1 MASTLDIT
9 PVVKDSVEDKKK
21 GVLEFTIQNA
31 DVSIVNGLRR
41 TLLTNISTSVIDSK
55 QSQFHKNTGRLH
67 NEILKQRLDCIPVHI
82 KDTSLLSDLLLEVD
96 MRNDTD
102 SLMYITSKDFKIK
115 NISTDTYLTDDAVE
129 KIFPPNKLTSSYILF
144 SRLRPKISSDIPGET
159 LHFTARFKEGT
170 AKENGAYNVVSIAAY
185 ANTPDKSR
193 QADQWDLIE
202 ESLQEK
208 GLNQKDIDYERKNW
222 YTLGAKRIY
231 LKDSFDF
238 KCQSVGVYSN
248 LELIHLAC
256 DKISQQ
262 LQDVYDKCSSQIYEI
277 NIRST
282 AMKNSADFIL
292 QGYDYTIG
300 KIIEYVLHEEYYKGK
315 EGSNNPLSYVGFI
328 KNHPHDDYSIIRFAF
343 KEEDELNKENI
354 YNLIMY
360 SCNKAQEIY
369 DAIKEYF

>member
-1 MASTLDIT
+1 MATLDIT
-9 PVVKDSVEDKKK
+9 PVVQNSIQTKQ
-21 GVLEFTIQNA
+21 GVLEFTIKNIN
-31 DVSIVNGLRR
+31 VSIVNGLRR
-41 TLLTNISTSVIDSK
+41 TLLTNIPSCVIDSN
-55 QSQFHKNTGRLH
+55 QSEFYTNTGRLH

-96 MRNDTD
+96 MSNDSD
-102 SLMYITSKDFKIK
+102 MLMYLTTRDFKIK
-115 NISTDTYLTDDAVE
+115 NISTDTYLTDEAVE
-129 KIFPPNKLTSSYILF
+129 KIFPPNKLTKSFVLF
-144 SRLRPKISSDIPGET
+144 SRLRPKISNDIPGEK

-170 AKENGAYNVVSIAAY
+170 AKENGAYNVVSISAY

-193 QADQWDLIE
+193 QADQWDQIE
-202 ESLQEK
+202 ETLQER

-231 LKDSFDF
+231 LKDSYDF
-238 KCQSVGVYSN
+238 KCQSIGVYSN

-256 DKISQQ
+256 DKIKEQ
-262 LQDVYDKCSSQIYEI
+262 LQDVHDKCSSQIYEI
-277 NIRST
+277 NMRST

-300 KIIEYVLHEEYYKGK
+300 KIIEYILHEEYYKGK
-315 EGSNNPLSYVGFI
+315 EGSVSPLSYVGFI
-328 KNHPHDDYSIIRFAF
+328 KNHPHDEHSIIRFAF
-343 KEEDELNKENI
+343 KEEDEFNKENI

-360 SCNKAQEIY
+360 SCIKAQELY

>member
-1 MASTLDIT
+1 MNSTLDIT
-9 PVVKDSVEDKKK
+9 PVVKEAIENKK

-31 DVSIVNGLRR
+31 DVSIINGLRR
-41 TLLTNISTSVIDSK
+41 TLLTKIPTSVIDSK
-55 QSQFHKNTGRLH
+55 QSQFYKNTGRLH

-96 MRNDTD
+96 MTNSTD
-102 SLMYITSKDFKIK
+102 SLMYITSRDFKIK

-129 KIFPPNKLTSSYILF
+129 KIFPPNKLTTSYLLF

-159 LHFTARFKEGT
+159 LHFTARFKEGI
-170 AKENGAYNVVSIAAY
+170 AKESGSYNVVSIAAY
-185 ANTPDKSR
+185 ANTPDKGR
-193 QADQWDLIE
+193 QADKWESIE
-202 ESLQEK
+202 ENLQER

-222 YTLGAKRIY
+222 YTLEAKRLY
-231 LKDSFDF
+231 LKNSFDF
-238 KCQSVGVYSN
+238 KCQSVGVYTN

-256 DKISQQ
+256 DKIKEQ

-315 EGSNNPLSYVGFI
+315 EGSNSPLSYVGFI

>member
-1 MASTLDIT
+1 MATLDIT
-9 PVVKDSVEDKKK
+9 PVVENSIQDKK
-21 GVLEFTIQNA
+21 GVLEFTIKNVN
-31 DVSIVNGLRR
+31 VSIVNGLRR
-41 TLLTNISTSVIDSK
+41 TLLTNIPSSVIDSK
-55 QSQFHKNTGRLH
+55 QSEFYTNTGRLH

-82 KDTSLLSDLLLEVD
+82 KDTSVLSDLLLEVD
-96 MRNDTD
+96 MTNDTD
-102 SLMYITSKDFKIK
+102 MLMYLTTKDFKIK
-115 NISTDTYLTDDAVE
+115 NISTDTYLTDEAVE
-129 KIFPPNKLTSSYILF
+129 KIFPPSKLTKSFVLF
-144 SRLRPKISSDIPGET
+144 SRLRPKISNDIPGEK

-193 QADQWDLIE
+193 QSEHWDEIE
-202 ESLQEK
+202 ERLTER

-248 LELIHLAC
+248 LELINLAC
-256 DKISQQ
+256 DKIKEQ
-262 LQDVYDKCSSQIYEI
+262 LQDVHDKCSSQIYDI

-315 EGSNNPLSYVGFI
+315 EGSVSPLSYVGFI

-360 SCNKAQEIY
+360 SCMKAQEIY
-369 DAIKEYF
+369 TAIKEYF

>member
-1 MASTLDIT
+1 MTTLDIT
-9 PVVKDSVEDKKK
+9 PVVENSIENKQ
-21 GVLEFTIQNA
+21 GVLEFTIKNA
-31 DVSIVNGLRR
+31 NVSIVNGLRR
-41 TLLTNISTSVIDSK
+41 TLLTNIPSSVIDSK
-55 QSQFHKNTGRLH
+55 QSDFYTNTGRLH

-82 KDTSLLSDLLLEVD
+82 KDTSVLSDLLLEVD
-96 MRNDTD
+96 MTNDTD
-102 SLMYITSKDFKIK
+102 MLMYITSRDFKIK
-115 NISTDTYLTDDAVE
+115 NISTDTYLTDEAVE
-129 KIFPPNKLTSSYILF
+129 KIFPPSKLTKSFVLF
-144 SRLRPKISSDIPGET
+144 SRLRPKISNDIPGEK

-185 ANTPDKSR
+185 ANTPDKSQ
-193 QADQWDLIE
+193 QADAWDLIE
-202 ESLQEK
+202 ESLIKK
-208 GLNQKDIDYERKNW
+208 GMNQKDIDYERKNW

-238 KCQSVGVYSN
+238 KCQSVGVYTN

-256 DKISQQ
+256 DKIKEQ

-277 NIRST
+277 NMRST

-300 KIIEYVLHEEYYKGK
+300 KIIEYILHEEYYKK
-315 EGSNNPLSYVGFI
+315 NENLLSYIGFV

-343 KEEDELNKENI
+343 KEEDDFNKENI
-354 YNLIMY
+354 YNLVMY

>member
-1 MASTLDIT
+1 MNSTLDIT
-9 PVVKDSVEDKKK
+9 PVVKESVENKK
-21 GVLEFTIQNA
+21 GILEFTIQNA
-31 DVSIVNGLRR
+31 DVSIINGLRR
-41 TLLTNISTSVIDSK
+41 TLLTKIPTSVIDSK

-96 MRNDTD
+96 MTNSTD
-102 SLMYITSKDFKIK
+102 SLMYITSRDFKIK

-129 KIFPPNKLTSSYILF
+129 KIFPPNKLTTSYLLF

-159 LHFTARFKEGT
+159 LHFTARFKEGI
-170 AKENGAYNVVSIAAY
+170 AKESGAYNVVSIAAY
-185 ANTPDKSR
+185 ANTPDKGR
-193 QADQWDLIE
+193 QAEQWDLIE
-202 ESLQEK
+202 EKLVER

-222 YTLGAKRIY
+222 YTLEAKRLY
-231 LKDSFDF
+231 LKNSFDF
-238 KCQSVGVYSN
+238 KCQSVGVYTN

-256 DKISQQ
+256 DKIKEQ

-315 EGSNNPLSYVGFI
+315 EGSNSPLSYVGFI